1 MVIRYVKHQRRLQ
14 STPQN
19 KAPPRPPMR
28 VPMRAI
34 ELAEEAAGVVG
45 IPPADLTDEEE
56 QHKQQSNIN
65 IGAIC
70 CIFFIMDLENKPNT

>member
-1 MVIRYVKHQRRLQ
+1 VVIRYVKHQRRLQ

-19 KAPPRPPMR
+19 KPPIPPIR

-34 ELAEEAAGVVG
+34 QLAEEAAGVVG

-70 CIFFIMDLENKPNT
+70 CIFFIMDLEN

>member
-1 MVIRYVKHQRRLQ
+1 
-14 STPQN
+14 
-19 KAPPRPPMR
+19 
-28 VPMRAI
+28 MRAI

>member
-19 KAPPRPPMR
+19 SIPKPPVNKPIQL
-28 VPMRAI
+28 AI
-34 ELAEEAAGVVG
+34 EAAGVVG
-45 IPPADLTDEEE
+45 IPPADLMDEEQ
-56 QHKQQSNIN
+56 QHTQQTNIN
-65 IGAIC
+65 MGAIC